1 MVDSISGL
9 TNTAVALQ
17 QQKLSEN
24 VNTAVLK
31 KTQDVQVQ
39 QGQAVVRSRKNPSG
53 NRCARLISQPFPDAA
68 S

>member
-31 KTQDVQVQ
+31 KTQEVQVQ
-39 QGQAVVRSRKNPSG
+39 QGQAALQLLES
-53 NRCARLISQPFPDAA
+53 A
-68 S
+68 